1 LASPR
6 GFSDSFTGIQGTFPE
21 QLSPQDP
28 FRQDGSIPAANID
41 ETIASTDLHATSDAL
56 NMLSHAAQLD
66 TYASPGQR
74 SHASGRLASVLT
86 PGQGGVTPVTN
97 NVGND
102 SLQYALIAQGLMSTS
117 QVIQLIARLVLLSN
131 VDPITNR
138 QQGSNNSIIRTSRLL
153 PENVSNQTLCSLWQ
167 LKSLIS

>member
-1 LASPR
+1 
-6 GFSDSFTGIQGTFPE
+6 
-21 QLSPQDP
+21 
-28 FRQDGSIPAANID
+28 
-41 ETIASTDLHATSDAL
+41 
-56 NMLSHAAQLD
+56 MLSHAAQLD

-97 NVGND
+97 NSGND
-102 SLQYALIAQGLMSTS
+102 ALQYALIAQGLISAS
-117 QVIQLIARLVLLSN
+117 QVIQLIARLVFFSN
-131 VDPITNR
+131 VDPISDG
-138 QQGSNNSIIRTSRLL
+138 QQDSNNSIILTYQLL